1 MSETDNL
8 EAIADNVRAIADDAV
23 RDVAQ
28 GVMDDLRL
36 YARRHQRTGELS
48 RNIRMTVKQKAKQ
61 SQTATYM
68 VDGSERSN
76 YSDKSYHALVY
87 LGPRH
92 YPDGAR
98 TLTRVLRD
106 ARQKL
111 R

>member
-1 MSETDNL
+1 MSNDNL

-28 GVMDDLRL
+28 GVMDDLRF

-48 RNIRMTVKQKAKQ
+48 RNIKMTVKQKAKQ
-61 SQTATYM
+61 GQTATYL
-68 VDGSERSN
+68 VDGGDRSN
-76 YSDKSYHALVY
+76 YTDKSYHALVF
-87 LGPRH
+87 LAPRH

-98 TLTRVLRD
+98 TLTRVLKD

-111 R
+111 K